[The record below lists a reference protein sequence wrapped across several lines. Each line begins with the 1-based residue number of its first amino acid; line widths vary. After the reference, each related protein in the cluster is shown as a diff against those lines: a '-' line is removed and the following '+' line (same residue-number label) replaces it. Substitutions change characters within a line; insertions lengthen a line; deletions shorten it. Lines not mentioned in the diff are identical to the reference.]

1 MIALDWPHDGTVAL
15 LTLSR
20 PPANAFTPE
29 GLRQLQATVETLD
42 ADPRVRALVITG
54 DGPKFFSAGADL
66 NTFASGDRDVAREA
80 AARFGA
86 AFEALQKTRVR
97 S

>member
-1 MIALDWPHDGTVAL
+1 MIALDWLHDGTVAL

-54 DGPKFFSAGADL
+54 DGPKFFSAGAEML
-66 NTFASGDRDVAREA
+66 GEIASELAYGEGLQAHARSA
-80 AARFGA
+80 
-86 AFEALQKTRVR
+86 
-97 S
+97 